1 MKIYYHA
8 TSPLVNSVFD
18 AMVIPDLW
26 LTAMVH
32 YVVGMARQDDNDEGN
47 YQLGEIELGKYDAEV
62 NKAKKAAA
70 KSFNSQVGVVRETI
84 YRRF

>member
-1 MKIYYHA
+1 MLKWVSSTLTIE
-8 TSPLVNSVFD
+8 
-18 AMVIPDLW
+18 DLW
-26 LTAMVH
+26 FPAMLH